1 MNDRYEL
8 LTPAQAVD
16 RLAVE
21 LPGGR
26 ADAEQVIASYLRD
39 ATGVHGRP
47 SSGWRL
53 DEFDLDDA
61 RARFGWVDFAHGET
75 VAAARTRADAAAIAA
90 LRQAR
95 GTSAITERDRLE
107 GLHSDAEMWGYRA
120 HQVGLDELINTT
132 ACDPQPR
139 LVTVARQ
146 GRERSHRE
154 ATAAHDAR
162 VLADEA
168 ATDAAGS
175 AARCGHPV
183 REHERPDHDQ
193 HEDEEGD
200 PMSTPNDDQRD
211 HSPDRPL
218 SLGHGGRRARFVS
231 DDDPA
236 MRALREEMEATAA
249 RDAVED
255 ERGDRERVLDE
266 GPGAFV
272 GGLWFTPE
280 ESAAGG
286 VRPLTEAEVRRFSDL
301 VRTSQAE
308 AVADQ
313 IDPAESGAP
322 GAATSTDADSDGA
335 GWER

>member
-1 MNDRYEL
+1 MNDHYEL

-16 RLAVE
+16 RLAVG

-26 ADAEQVIASYLRD
+26 ADAEQVVASYLRD

-47 SSGWRL
+47 SSGWLL

-61 RARFGWVDFAHGET
+61 RARFGWVDFTNGET
-75 VAAARTRADAAAIAA
+75 VAAARARADAAAIAA
-90 LRQAR
+90 IRQAR
-95 GTSAITERDRLE
+95 GTSAITERARLA

-120 HQVGLDELINTT
+120 HSVGLDELSNTT

-139 LVTVARQ
+139 LVTVARE

-154 ATAAHDAR
+154 ATATHDTR
-162 VLADEA
+162 VLAAEA
-168 ATDAAGS
+168 ATEAAGA
-175 AARCGHPV
+175 AARCGHPA
-183 REHERPDHDQ
+183 REHDLRDHDQ
-193 HEDEEGD
+193 HEEGD
-200 PMSTPNDDQRD
+200 PMTTPNDDQRD
-211 HSPDRPL
+211 HTPDRPP
-218 SLGHGGRRARFVS
+218 SLGHSGRRARFS
-231 DDDPA
+231 KDYDPA
-236 MRALREEMEATAA
+236 MRALREEMETAAA

-266 GPGAFV
+266 GPGSFV
-272 GGLWFTPE
+272 GGLWFTPD
-280 ESAAGG
+280 ESAAGE

-322 GAATSTDADSDGA
+322 GRATSADADSEGA

>member
-8 LTPAQAVD
+8 WTPAQAVD
-16 RLAVE
+16 RLVAE

-26 ADAEQVIASYLRD
+26 ADAEQIVASYLRD

-61 RARFGWVDFAHGET
+61 RARFGWVDFAGGET
-75 VAAARTRADAAAIAA
+75 VAAARARADAAAIAA

-95 GTSAITERDRLE
+95 GTSAITERARLE

-120 HQVGLDELINTT
+120 HQVGLDELTNTT
-132 ACDPQPR
+132 ACDPQSR
-139 LVTVARQ
+139 LVTVARE

-154 ATAAHDAR
+154 ATASHDAR
-162 VLADEA
+162 ALAAEA
-168 ATDAAGS
+168 AAAAAGA
-175 AARCGHPV
+175 AARCGHPA

-200 PMSTPNDDQRD
+200 PMTTPNDDQRD
-211 HSPDRPL
+211 HTPDRPL
-218 SLGHGGRRARFVS
+218 SLGHGGRRARLFS

-236 MRALREEMEATAA
+236 MRALREEMETAA
-249 RDAVED
+249 VRDAVED
-255 ERGDRERVLDE
+255 ERGDRERILDE
-266 GPGAFV
+266 GPGSFV
-272 GGLWFTPE
+272 GGLWFAPD

-286 VRPLTEAEVRRFSDL
+286 VRALTEAEVRRFSDL

-308 AVADQ
+308 AVAEQ
-313 IDPAESGAP
+313 IDAAQGGAP
-322 GAATSTDADSDGA
+322 GSATSTDADSDGV